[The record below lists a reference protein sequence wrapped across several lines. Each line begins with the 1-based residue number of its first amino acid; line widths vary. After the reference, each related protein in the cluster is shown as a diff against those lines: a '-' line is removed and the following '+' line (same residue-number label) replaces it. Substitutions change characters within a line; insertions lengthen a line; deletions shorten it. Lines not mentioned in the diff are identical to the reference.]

1 MSLPTCA
8 RRRLRELR
16 SLRSPSRLF
25 AFVGSPPRVFA
36 MLLLACTV
44 AQAAATDDVR
54 QSAQRGLDFLAA
66 NTIAW
71 QKQNNCYGCH
81 VQAVTLEGLSVGR
94 HNQYNVTQA
103 QMQGVVDGILKLPGG
118 ARGPEGLYHSGYPR
132 TARTF
137 GASAFASYDAFVDAK
152 LTDDLLK
159 VARQLL
165 AYQQADGSV
174 VGDHQSY
181 PVTTG
186 VMQAT
191 FQAMQTWRQSYARTA
206 DQVWLAPLSKAEA
219 YVAKTVHGWHGEP
232 KGVYLQ
238 DVNYAVMGL
247 VAAGAGKNET
257 DVVTLTRYL
266 EGLQK
271 QDGGWGFNGNS
282 DAYAT
287 GQTVHALKMAGRTDE
302 DATIAKGL
310 KWLVAHQAKDGGW
323 GAAGSARA
331 EAMWAVLGLVSV
343 DVLSIAVT
351 GIGDGDHVSAKHTL
365 QVSAQD
371 NQGTKVKQID
381 LRIDD
386 LSVKKGEGATLSYE
400 WNTGDLSS
408 GQHTIDAVATNAKGQ
423 ISRRRMVVY
432 AGNVFI
438 TQLGTRFTD
447 DVTQVTF
454 RDIAT
459 AAGKMRLEVAPAEG
473 DTGKPGKAIFTATQ
487 DSAAGAMGF
496 TWNGKDQAGKA
507 QTGTRFVATVS
518 FVDGKGAVLQS
529 ESAVF
534 VHESLEAQAKKY
546 AEVQGKLDLAR
557 DGEGAAN
564 AVVELV
570 NARGDVVQRVQ
581 SNEAGNYR
589 FKSVDKGE
597 YKVRVQKKGFA
608 ASEKEV
614 HAEPAAAPVD
624 ASMSLH

>member
-1 MSLPTCA
+1 MSRP
-8 RRRLRELR
+8 
-16 SLRSPSRLF
+16 LF
-25 AFVGSPPRVFA
+25 AA
-36 MLLLACTV
+36 LLAVST
-44 AQAAATDDVR
+44 AASAANDDVR

-103 QMQGVVDGILKLPGG
+103 QMSGVVDGILRLPGG

-137 GASAFASYDAFVDAK
+137 GASALARYDAYVDTK

-174 VGDHQSY
+174 QGDHQSY

-206 DQVWLAPLSKAEA
+206 DQVWLAPLAKAEK
-219 YVAKTVHGWHGEP
+219 YVATTVQGWHGNP

-247 VAAGAGKNET
+247 VTAGAGKSET

-271 QDGGWGFNGNS
+271 QDGGWGFGSES
-282 DAYAT
+282 DAFAT
-287 GQTVHALKMAGRTDE
+287 GQTVHALKLAGRTEE
-302 DATIAKGL
+302 DGTVKRGL
-310 KWLVAHQAKDGGW
+310 SWLVKHQAQDGGW

-343 DVLSIAVT
+343 DVLSIAVK
-351 GIGDGDHVSAKHTL
+351 GIDDGQHVGSKHTL
-365 QVSAQD
+365 EVEAKD
-371 NQGTKVKQID
+371 NQGTQVKKVE
-381 LRIDD
+381 LLVDD
-386 LSVKKGEGATLSYE
+386 VSVKKADAPKLSYE
-400 WNTGDLSS
+400 WTTAELSS

-423 ISRRRMVVY
+423 TSRRRLVVF

-438 TQLGTRFTD
+438 TQLGTRFSD
-447 DVTQVTF
+447 EVTQVTF
-454 RDIAT
+454 RDIAPEGGSMKLDISPDDGS
-459 AAGKMRLEVAPAEG
+459 GKA
-473 DTGKPGKAIFTATQ
+473 GKAIYSTTQ
-487 DSAAGAMGF
+487 TSTPGAMGF
-496 TWNGKDQAGKA
+496 AWSGKDQAGKL
-507 QTGTRFVATVS
+507 QTGKRFVATVS
-518 FVDGKGAVLQS
+518 FLDAKGAVKQT
-529 ESAVF
+529 ETTVF
-534 VHESLEAQAKKY
+534 VHDSLEAQRARY
-546 AEVQGKLDLAR
+546 AEIQGKIDLAR
-557 DGEGAAN
+557 DGNDAAN
-564 AVVELV
+564 ADIELV
-570 NARGDVVQRVQ
+570 NAKGEVVQRVR
-581 SNEAGNYR
+581 SNENGNYR
-589 FKSVDKGE
+589 FKSVDEGD
-597 YKVRVQKKGFA
+597 YQVRVSKKGFNA
-608 ASEKEV
+608 PASKAV
-614 HAEPAAAPVD
+614 HAAPAAAPAE